1 MPVWSFS
8 FGAEKQR
15 GQESQPIIHNGK
27 MYVPG
32 SYSRMFAL
40 DAKTG
45 TRLWQCEHRLPEGIM
60 PCCDVVNRGAAI
72 YDNPVIFRP
81 D

>member
-1 MPVWSFS
+1 MPIWSFS
-8 FGAEKQR
+8 FGGEKQR

-45 TRLWQCEHRLPEGIM
+45 TKKDNGISSG
-60 PCCDVVNRGAAI
+60 GA
-72 YDNPVIFRP
+72 NKTWPP
-81 D
+81 G